1 MTRSIAISKPIPN
14 AKQSDVKH
22 LNCLSNL
29 SSRQGEICK
38 INKLFTGAFPVDR
51 LNCSVASCSRSYHI
65 FITPKPAWR
74 KGFVQTMQN
83 NSIHR
88 DARCKVGNDFCVA
101 PKRRA
106 IKHRRGDKQ
115 QAPMVSAPVGGWQS
129 GIWNGVA
136 FRLGWWGS
144 GKRLQV
150 ELMAQTTNSTCV
162 LCFPLYANG
171 ESCQAAAREE
181 EQQGAG
187 WRRESGCG
195 TRHSAGAG
203 VHFRLFF
210 RDNFSSKSPDKGIM
224 KHMDAHENDL
234 IIFPDLHIFAIKMCH
249 LFPTS
254 STDEQDKHKHLV
266 YIFVTQFHLPHPL
279 CGILKSFWICK
290 QLCRTVN
297 HKIVGCPSCQLSRQ
311 GPSWSRRRHR
321 HRRPSSS
328 PTSTSSETY
337 EFWNENWYKRKCNWN
352 AAIVVVC
359 AVVVDVVADG

>member
-1 MTRSIAISKPIPN
+1 M
-14 AKQSDVKH
+14 KH

-74 KGFVQTMQN
+74 RGICSNYAKQL
-83 NSIHR
+83 NSPG
-88 DARCKVGNDFCVA
+88 ARGNDFCVA

-115 QAPMVSAPVGGWQS
+115 QAPMVSPPVGVG
-129 GIWNGVA
+129 NGVA
-136 FRLGWWGS
+136 IRLGWWGS

-162 LCFPLYANG
+162 LCFPLCANG

-181 EQQGAG
+181 EQHGAG
-187 WRRESGCG
+187 WRRGRGCG
-195 TRHSAGAG
+195 IRHSAGAG

-254 STDEQDKHKHLV
+254 STEAQDKHKHFV
-266 YIFVTQFHLPHPL
+266 YIFVTQFYVLHPL

-297 HKIVGCPSCQLSRQ
+297 HKIVGWPSCQLSRQ

-328 PTSTSSETY
+328 PSSTSSETY

-359 AVVVDVVADG
+359 AVVVVDVVADG